1 MAIELDGAIACV
13 TGGGRGIGR
22 ATAAAL
28 AGRGATV
35 WIGDLDGEVA
45 EEAAAALG
53 DRVRA
58 AQLDVAD
65 AGSFAAFVA
74 AAEADGPLGLLV
86 NNAGI
91 MSTGPFVEQSP
102 AVQAR
107 EIEVNLGGVV
117 TGMRLALPGMV
128 ERDCGHVVNV
138 ASMAGRMTVPGASVY
153 SATKFAVAA
162 LSRTVRAE
170 LAGTKVTLTT
180 VMPSA
185 VRTDLSAGLDLRG
198 VPTAEP
204 GDVARAVVAS
214 CRHGRREVAVP
225 RWVRTPGVAVEA
237 FPEPLGELAK
247 RALKA
252 QDRIHPDNDERR
264 RYAERVGGGGSTR

>member
-1 MAIELDGAIACV
+1 MAIDLDGAVACV

-22 ATAAAL
+22 ATAAVL
-28 AGRGATV
+28 AARGARV
-35 WIGDLDGEVA
+35 WIGDLDGEAA
-45 EEAAAALG
+45 EGAAAELG

-65 AGSFAAFVA
+65 GDSFAAFVA
-74 AAEADGPLGLLV
+74 AAEADGPLSLLV

-91 MSTGPFVEQSP
+91 MSTGPFVEQDP
-102 AVQAR
+102 EVQKR

-117 TGMRLALPGMV
+117 TGMRLVLPGMV
-128 ERDCGHVVNV
+128 ARNRGHVVNV

-153 SATKFAVAA
+153 SATKFAVTA

-170 LAGTKVTLTT
+170 LAGTEVTLTT
-180 VMPSA
+180 VMPAA

-198 VPTAEP
+198 VPTVEA

-225 RWVRTPGVAVEA
+225 RWVRTPAVVVEA

-247 RALKA
+247 RALRA
-252 QDRIHPDNDERR
+252 QDRINPDNDERR
-264 RYAERVGGGGSTR
+264 RYSQRVGGGGTTV